1 MSAPTVETTMPAQI
15 ARDVEEMTV
24 RPAPPR
30 RPERQGTT
38 TPPAPPATA
47 ERPAPEDLSRSGL
60 GERLVVAHE
69 RAADLE
75 ERLAAAERA
84 RDAAEHHAAQLE
96 DRNRELASDLDDA
109 LDQLAGHALHA
120 EQERLVHVPAWSP
133 WSASSDRGGIHR

>member
-1 MSAPTVETTMPAQI
+1 MSTATVETTMPAQT
-15 ARDVEEMTV
+15 AHDPVEMTV
-24 RPAPPR
+24 RPALAH
-30 RPERQGTT
+30 RPEQPVPTT
-38 TPPAPPATA
+38 SPAPLPVA
-47 ERPAPEDLSRSGL
+47 ERRAPEGLSRSGL
-60 GERLVVAHE
+60 AERLVVAHE

-120 EQERLVHVPAWSP
+120 EQERLVQVPAWSP
-133 WSASSDRGGIHR
+133 WSASSDRGGMHR